1 MDKINYLDFLMI
13 EILLVF
19 LNSMREKILILIF
32 FIVSQIAFSQIKGVV
47 KDSISGEPI
56 SYVNIW
62 VENETIGTTSEA
74 DGRFSLDMNQ
84 DKNIVFS
91 VLGYEKKILN
101 GTNVSLVQL
110 NPIAYELDE
119 IIVVNKKQSRQIEIG
134 NIKNAIFQSFDN
146 GPKIEAKYFP
156 YQDTYIKTKYI
167 KEITIFTDSRIDK
180 ATIKLHFYS
189 VDENGAPGPELL
201 TKDLIVNLK
210 KGVIKHHFPV
220 ADYDL
225 VFPKNGLFVA
235 YEKLLIENNKTGTK
249 YQPYVLYNFVERA
262 FFYTYAYGKWTKLS
276 ADLPGSL
283 QIYEP
288 SINLILSN

>member
-1 MDKINYLDFLMI
+1 MI
-13 EILLVF
+13 EILLIF
-19 LNSMREKILILIF
+19 LNRMREKILILIF

-47 KDSISGEPI
+47 KDSISGERI

-74 DGRFSLDMNQ
+74 DGRFSLDVKQ

-91 VLGYEKKILN
+91 VLGYEKKTLK

-119 IIVVNKKQSRQIEIG
+119 VILLDKKQSKQVEIG

-146 GPKIEAKYFP
+146 GPKVEAKFFP
-156 YQDTYIKTKYI
+156 YQASYTKTKYI
-167 KEITIFTDSRIDK
+167 KEITIFTDSRIDN

-210 KGVIKHHFPV
+210 KGVIKHHFSV
-220 ADYDL
+220 AAYDL

-235 YEKLLIENNKTGTK
+235 YEKLLIESNKTGTK

-262 FFYTYAYGKWTKLS
+262 NFYTYAYGKWTKLS
-276 ADLPGSL
+276 AEFQKDL

>member
-1 MDKINYLDFLMI
+1 MYKFIFL
-13 EILLVF
+13 
-19 LNSMREKILILIF
+19 F
-32 FIVSQIAFSQIKGVV
+32 FTTISLSAQIKGVV

-74 DGRFSLDMNQ
+74 NGSFSLDVKQ
-84 DKNIVFS
+84 DKKIVFS
-91 VLGYEKKILN
+91 VLGYEKKIFK

-119 IIVVNKKQSRQIEIG
+119 VILLDKKQSKQVEIG

-146 GPKIEAKYFP
+146 GPKVEAKFFP
-156 YQDTYIKTKYI
+156 YRESYIKTKYI
-167 KEITIFTDSRIDK
+167 NEVTIFTDSRIDN

-210 KGVIKHHFPV
+210 KGVIKHHFSV
-220 ADYDL
+220 AAYDL

-235 YEKLLIENNKTGTK
+235 YEKLLIESNKTGTK
-249 YQPYVLYNFVERA
+249 YQPYVLYNFVSRDY
-262 FFYTYAYGKWTKLS
+262 FYTYAYGKWTKLQ
-276 ADLPGSL
+276 DNL

>member
-1 MDKINYLDFLMI
+1 MI
-13 EILLVF
+13 EILLIF

-74 DGRFSLDMNQ
+74 DGSFSLDV
-84 DKNIVFS
+84 KEEKKIVFS

-110 NPIAYELDE
+110 NPIVYELDE
-119 IIVVNKKQSRQIEIG
+119 VILLDKKQSKQLEIG

-156 YQDTYIKTKYI
+156 YQDTFIKTKYI

-210 KGVIKHHFPV
+210 KGVIKHHFSV
-220 ADYDL
+220 AAYDL

-235 YEKLLIENNKTGTK
+235 YEKLLIDNNKTGTK

-276 ADLPGSL
+276 ADLQDNL